1 MRANT
6 VFAVVLPLAL
16 ITGACTK
23 RSATSPVAPVVLGG
37 EVFIRDGAWISD
49 RDQLDR
55 AVAAAGRHPL
65 VRAAL
70 AEYGAARLE
79 AASEYA
85 IRAAGTTTTGLPVEF
100 TTLPFIS
107 DEDPTHGVFVT
118 IGAVGDQV
126 VSQRSELIAGRAPR
140 GDEPGF
146 APLSIPGGVVWVR
159 EADAV
164 GQPAGALGAP
174 AKFNKLKFL
183 SCLVENGPP
192 ACDAGAAI
200 AGQIAPAVP
209 HARAIGCAV
218 GVAGAALSCF
228 ASNGSAK
235 G

>member
-85 IRAAGTTTTGLPVEF
+85 IVEF

-146 APLSIPGGVVWVR
+146 APLSIPGGVVWVL
-159 EADAV
+159 EAEAV

-200 AGQIAPAVP
+200 ASQIAPAVP